1 MAARVALLAL
11 LPFTGVLAFSNT
23 IPFVAWSS
31 QSSDVLN
38 NLSPGTRPNRGA
50 LLESIISNGDI
61 CSYDAVVVIDHPGLH
76 SSDLRTLQPS
86 TRLAQMIK
94 NAPSSR
100 QLPHVEQRLGSSPEI
115 TALLTSRCGSLVVD
129 VVPGSGQWSL
139 EADKKHVLTV
149 SMPPVE
155 GSARYRK
162 TMMAEHEP
170 LISGELEKLASLT
183 SNHLVI
189 YSGSHIPLERRQLPS
204 LSEFDSPSGDL
215 YNAASVAAPEG
226 GILQNYQ
233 LLTPALIIT
242 LLVVLFILIPVVML
256 GINAL
261 ASIQSPLR
269 SEAPKGYS
277 AQERK
282 VQ

>member
-1 MAARVALLAL
+1 MAARVVLLAL

-31 QSSDVLN
+31 QSSDLLN
-38 NLSPGTRPNRGA
+38 NLSPGARPNRGA
-50 LLESIISNGDI
+50 LLENIISNGDI

-86 TRLAQMIK
+86 CRLAQMIK
-94 NAPSSR
+94 DAPSSR
-100 QLPHVEQRLGSSPEI
+100 QLPHVERSLGSSPEI
-115 TALLTSRCGSLVVD
+115 TGFLASRCGSLVVD
-129 VVPGSGQWSL
+129 VIPGSGEWSL

-162 TMMAEHEP
+162 TVMAEHEP
-170 LISGELEKLASLT
+170 LLSGELEKLSILT
-183 SNHLVI
+183 PNHLVI
-189 YSGSHIPLERRQLPS
+189 YSGSYIPLERRQL
-204 LSEFDSPSGDL
+204 SEFDSPPGDL
-215 YNAASVAAPEG
+215 YNATSVAAPEG

-233 LLTPALIIT
+233 LLTPALILT
-242 LLVVLFILIPVVML
+242 LLVVLFILIPVLML